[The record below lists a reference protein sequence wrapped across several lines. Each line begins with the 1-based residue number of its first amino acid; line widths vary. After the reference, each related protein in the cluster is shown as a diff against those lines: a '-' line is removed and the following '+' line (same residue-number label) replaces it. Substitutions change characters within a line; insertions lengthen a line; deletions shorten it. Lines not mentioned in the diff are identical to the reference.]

1 MLKAKGKKHSQTQ
14 FLTAKAHNMREEKD
28 FQQLHKRY
36 LDLSLN
42 TESKLCKTNDEVFQ
56 IVLPSIY

>member
-1 MLKAKGKKHSQTQ
+1 MLKTKGKKHSQTQ

-42 TESKLCKTNDEVFQ
+42 TESKLCRTND
-56 IVLPSIY
+56 